1 MKYCTQ
7 CGKQNVDEAKFC
19 AGCGAPLDGSGSTP
33 KSEAPK
39 EEPKQEAPHS
49 EPTPTSPAPPK
60 PDNYLVWAILT
71 TVLCCLPAGIAS
83 IVYSTNVDSKYNRG
97 DYAGAEQ
104 ASKNARTWAIVSA
117 IVGFIGGIIWFII
130 SFAAGL

>member
-7 CGKQNVDEAKFC
+7 CGKQNADEAKFC
-19 AGCGAPLDGSGSTP
+19 AGCGAPLSGSSSAST
-33 KSEAPK
+33 SEAPK
-39 EEPKQEAPHS
+39 EEPKQAPRP
-49 EPTPTSPAPPK
+49 EPTTTSPAPPK

-117 IVGFIGGIIWFII
+117 IVGFVFGILYLFA
-130 SFAAGL
+130 SLAAGI